1 MFSMNK
7 KKIIA
12 PIVLLVSVVTLASCL
27 PDGLDTAQGFVTRKN
42 CIFNGFDYQAPGAIA
57 EADHCFTTTDN
68 STIAPL
74 AEIDSTR
81 TLADLRATQNW
92 DPLDPDHY
100 LAGGTMATRGISEDA
115 PIASNSS
122 DIALFVSDELPRMYL
137 PARWADTIRLGASV
151 GMGTLSNDSIP
162 IYVVDSSNP
171 YQQLQTFSST
181 FPRVTSFP
189 KLVQMTT
196 GQIPLPTWAEPSIGG
211 DHALAIYDLGTG
223 IWRSYYGMI
232 PHSGGGWDFSSSG
245 HWYGDKGSN
254 KAGYWNYWLGLIQGS
269 SSVVGISNEL
279 MQIGPE
285 EVRRDQ
291 INHMISMTFPDFK
304 ANTMSFPAKQTD
316 GSLDSNGYP
325 NAPEAGQVF
334 TLPKSFDVDSYA
346 ATHGLGPTMTA
357 ILHAIQDY
365 GGLVTDKNNWVMS
378 LNFENPLGFGVR
390 ADDPGNN
397 LWATDPALD
406 SKMTELNR
414 DLNKFPWSETE
425 WLVPDYAGH

>member
-1 MFSMNK
+1 
-7 KKIIA
+7 
-12 PIVLLVSVVTLASCL
+12 
-27 PDGLDTAQGFVTRKN
+27 
-42 CIFNGFDYQAPGAIA
+42 
-57 EADHCFTTTDN
+57 
-68 STIAPL
+68 
-74 AEIDSTR
+74 
-81 TLADLRATQNW
+81 
-92 DPLDPDHY
+92 
-100 LAGGTMATRGISEDA
+100 
-115 PIASNSS
+115 
-122 DIALFVSDELPRMYL
+122 
-137 PARWADTIRLGASV
+137 
-151 GMGTLSNDSIP
+151 
-162 IYVVDSSNP
+162 
-171 YQQLQTFSST
+171 
-181 FPRVTSFP
+181 
-189 KLVQMTT
+189 
-196 GQIPLPTWAEPSIGG
+196 
-211 DHALAIYDLGTG
+211 
-223 IWRSYYGMI
+223 MI

-304 ANTMSFPAKQTD
+304 ANSMSFPAKQTD

>member
-1 MFSMNK
+1 
-7 KKIIA
+7 
-12 PIVLLVSVVTLASCL
+12 
-27 PDGLDTAQGFVTRKN
+27 
-42 CIFNGFDYQAPGAIA
+42 
-57 EADHCFTTTDN
+57 
-68 STIAPL
+68 
-74 AEIDSTR
+74 
-81 TLADLRATQNW
+81 
-92 DPLDPDHY
+92 
-100 LAGGTMATRGISEDA
+100 
-115 PIASNSS
+115 
-122 DIALFVSDELPRMYL
+122 MYL
-137 PARWADTIRLGASV
+137 PATWADTIRLGASV

-181 FPRVTSFP
+181 FTRVTSFP

-211 DHALAIYDLGTG
+211 DHALAIYDMGTG
-223 IWRSYYGMI
+223 IWRSYYGMT
-232 PHSGGGWDFSSSG
+232 PHSGGGWDFTSSG
-245 HWYGDKGSN
+245 YWYGDKGSN

-279 MQIGPE
+279 TQIGPE

-304 ANTMSFPAKQTD
+304 ADSMSFPAKQTD
-316 GSLDSNGYP
+316 GGLDSIDYP

-346 ATHGLGPTMTA
+346 ATHGLGATMTA
-357 ILHAIQDY
+357 ILHAIQNY
-365 GGLVTDKNNWVMS
+365 GGIVTDKNNWVMS

-397 LWATDPALD
+397 LWATDPVLD
-406 SKMTELNR
+406 SKMTELGS
-414 DLNKFPWSETE
+414 DLNKFPWSATQ
-425 WLVPDYAGH
+425 WLASDYAGH